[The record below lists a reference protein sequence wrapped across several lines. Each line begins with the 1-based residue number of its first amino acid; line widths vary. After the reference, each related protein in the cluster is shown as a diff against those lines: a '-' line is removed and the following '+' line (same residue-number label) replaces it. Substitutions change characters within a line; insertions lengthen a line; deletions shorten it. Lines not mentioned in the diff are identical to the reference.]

1 MCSTCAW
8 LIVVELSPGPE
19 CREVRLRHSS
29 TMWLYRQCW
38 ILHLVIQAMELK
50 EMERKSPYAPIL
62 TSVEVAIVE
71 FA

>member
-1 MCSTCAW
+1 
-8 LIVVELSPGPE
+8 
-19 CREVRLRHSS
+19 
-29 TMWLYRQCW
+29 
-38 ILHLVIQAMELK
+38 MELK